1 MQAINFYKKE
11 LANLKSVNM
20 NLSESSYRTTFENL
34 LNGFAKETKSD
45 VKIFQEIAKKT
56 PTSGAGGLIIP
67 DFTCISANNLGTTG
81 FVETKYVDFDIETY
95 IESEQIKKY
104 RAVCDN
110 ILLTNYIQ
118 FIWLNADKKQI
129 ASLDNEQEL
138 IILLRN
144 FLAQEPEKIQ
154 DTKKLAE
161 YLARYSKD
169 LKGELL
175 QELLKS
181 VADKESEKTVLFGI
195 YQVFLASLFKISY
208 TEFADAFAQMTA
220 FGFMIAKLNN
230 PDEVITLHNVRKSIP
245 TSFGLIKELLRYVED
260 ITDKKTNAELYV
272 SQLLGLMNNM
282 EVETI
287 ERELFTRKQQIVNLY
302 GQEHTQYIDPFV
314 YFYEDYLGAYDKD
327 LRKAKGVYY
336 TPMPVVQ
343 LIIRLI
349 DKGLQE
355 NFNLVKGIADKN
367 VNTLDFACGTGT
379 FMVEYAAQALN
390 KQSKDLQ
397 KPAIQQRLLPNLY
410 GFEYLAAPYT
420 VAILK
425 LSQFLKKNYDY
436 NLVENDKIN
445 IKLTNTLDSEN
456 LLQRNALFP
465 NISQE
470 MNDADFIKKQ
480 NILVVM
486 GNPPYS
492 VSSSNKNDYITKLVN
507 DYKSAKNTV
516 DKDKSVNALSD
527 DYVKFIRFAHNKISR
542 QNKGM
547 IAIITNN
554 SYLDGIVH
562 KTMREKLLQD
572 FDKIYVINLHGNSL
586 RKEGDKNVF
595 DIRVGVCITLFI
607 KLENRLAS
615 DKKEVFYY
623 STLENNL
630 ISREQ
635 KFEFTEKIYEK
646 LAANDIQNSLAWTKL
661 KPQKPYFFFV
671 PKDLSQQKKYNKF
684 WSLKQIFEEVNA
696 GFSTDKDELFTDTNK
711 KELEKRIQVLFSLN
725 FDKYFADKYR
735 VANSPSFKIIN
746 KLKANNYNPNDIK
759 EVNYRLFSPRYC
771 YYDNHIIGRARQSI
785 MQHFLSGLN
794 IGLVFTRIVTSKNF
808 KHAFVTDKITER
820 CFISNRGSEA
830 NYIAPLYR
838 YDEEMGEKGK
848 KKINKV
854 ENLNRDFRKFINETY
869 GENITAEQIFGYIY
883 AVLYSPAYREQY
895 NELLRIDFP
904 RIPFPDDL
912 TQQGLKALA
921 ELGWEL
927 AQMHLLQKVPELEMA
942 DFVGENRQVMKVFW
956 QNEKLYINPV
966 SYFSGISKAVFDYE
980 IGAYRVLHKY
990 LKDRNEEVLSLD
1002 EIEHLQ
1008 NVIKVLAKT
1017 VEFGG

>member
-34 LNGFAKETKSD
+34 LNGFAKEIKSD

-67 DFTCISANNLGTTG
+67 DFTCISANNLGTVG
-81 FVETKYVDFDIETY
+81 FVETKDAGFDIENY
-95 IESEQIKKY
+95 VESEQIKKY
-104 RAVCDN
+104 RVVCDN
-110 ILLTNYIQ
+110 ILLTNYTQ

-129 ASLDNEQEL
+129 TNLDSEQEL
-138 IILLRN
+138 ITLLRN

-181 VADKESEKTVLFGI
+181 VADRESEKTVLFGI

-314 YFYEDYLGAYDKD
+314 YFYEDYLGSYDKD

-355 NFNLVKGIADKN
+355 NFNLTKGIADKN

-516 DKDKSVNALSD
+516 DRDKSVNALSD
-527 DYVKFIRFAHNKISR
+527 DYVKFIRFAHDKISK

-547 IAIITNN
+547 IGIITNN

-572 FDKIYVINLHGNSL
+572 FDKIYIINLHGNSL

-607 KLENRLAS
+607 KLENRLAA

-623 STLENNL
+623 STLENDL

-646 LAANDIQNSLAWTKL
+646 LATNDIYNSLTWTKL
-661 KPQKPYFFFV
+661 SPQTPHFFFV
-671 PKDLSQQKKYNKF
+671 PKDLSQQKEYDKF
-684 WSLKQIFEEVNA
+684 WSLKDIFVEWNSGIKTHRDKLVID
-696 GFSTDKDELFTDTNK
+696 TDKNRL
-711 KELEKRIQVLFSLN
+711 QQ
-725 FDKYFADKYR
+725 
-735 VANSPSFKIIN
+735 KIIKFYQNN
-746 KLKANNYNPNDIK
+746 KEIIKNYDVKNTGSWKMEEALKNGKFDEKHTTEI
-759 EVNYRLFSPRYC
+759 NYRIFDRRFIQ
-771 YYDNHIIGRARQSI
+771 YDTYLVERSRNEI
-785 MQHFLSGLN
+785 MQYFLRGKN
-794 IGLVFTRIVTSKNF
+794 IGLVTIRKSRSVKTW
-808 KHAFVTDKITER
+808 KHIFVSDTL
-820 CFISNRGSEA
+820 ISEGTTLGTLDNC
-830 NYIAPLYR
+830 YIFPLYC

-854 ENLNRDFRKFINETY
+854 ENFTKDFRKFINEIY
-869 GENITAEQIFGYIY
+869 GKSITPEQIFGYIY

-895 NELLRIDFP
+895 NELLQIDFP
-904 RIPFPDDL
+904 RIPFDKSL
-912 TQQGLKALA
+912 QEFENIAKS
-921 ELGWEL
+921 GWEL
-927 AQMHLLQKVPELEMA
+927 AQMHLLQNVPNLEIA
-942 DFVGENRQVMKVFW
+942 DFVGENRKVMKVFW

-966 SYFSGISKAVFDYE
+966 SYFSGVSKAVFDYE
-980 IGAYRVLHKY
+980 IGAYQVLHKY
-990 LKDRNEEVLSLD
+990 LKDRNEEILSLD

-1017 VEFGG
+1017 VEFGK

>member
-1 MQAINFYKKE
+1 
-11 LANLKSVNM
+11 
-20 NLSESSYRTTFENL
+20 
-34 LNGFAKETKSD
+34 
-45 VKIFQEIAKKT
+45 
-56 PTSGAGGLIIP
+56 
-67 DFTCISANNLGTTG
+67 
-81 FVETKYVDFDIETY
+81 
-95 IESEQIKKY
+95 
-104 RAVCDN
+104 
-110 ILLTNYIQ
+110 
-118 FIWLNADKKQI
+118 
-129 ASLDNEQEL
+129 
-138 IILLRN
+138 
-144 FLAQEPEKIQ
+144 
-154 DTKKLAE
+154 
-161 YLARYSKD
+161 
-169 LKGELL
+169 
-175 QELLKS
+175 
-181 VADKESEKTVLFGI
+181 
-195 YQVFLASLFKISY
+195 
-208 TEFADAFAQMTA
+208 
-220 FGFMIAKLNN
+220 
-230 PDEVITLHNVRKSIP
+230 
-245 TSFGLIKELLRYVED
+245 
-260 ITDKKTNAELYV
+260 
-272 SQLLGLMNNM
+272 
-282 EVETI
+282 
-287 ERELFTRKQQIVNLY
+287 
-302 GQEHTQYIDPFV
+302 
-314 YFYEDYLGAYDKD
+314 
-327 LRKAKGVYY
+327 
-336 TPMPVVQ
+336 
-343 LIIRLI
+343 
-349 DKGLQE
+349 
-355 NFNLVKGIADKN
+355 
-367 VNTLDFACGTGT
+367 
-379 FMVEYAAQALN
+379 
-390 KQSKDLQ
+390 
-397 KPAIQQRLLPNLY
+397 
-410 GFEYLAAPYT
+410 
-420 VAILK
+420 
-425 LSQFLKKNYDY
+425 
-436 NLVENDKIN
+436 
-445 IKLTNTLDSEN
+445 
-456 LLQRNALFP
+456 
-465 NISQE
+465 

-684 WSLKQIFEEVNA
+684 WSLKQIFETVTI
-696 GFSTDKDELFTDTNK
+696 GFGTERDSVTIHKKIKSLEQLKKDFLTKTNLANYNIK
-711 KELEKRIQVLFSLN
+711 PQRDWIFEKAVAELETNPPI
-725 FDKYFADKYR
+725 
-735 VANSPSFKIIN
+735 
-746 KLKANNYNPNDIK
+746 KA
-759 EVNYRLFSPRYC
+759 VNYRIFDERFTFYSKQTKGFLSYPRY
-771 YYDNHIIGRARQSI
+771 DV
-785 MQHFLSGLN
+785 MQHFLSGSN
-794 IGLVFTRIVTSKNF
+794 IGLIFTRIVTSKNF

-838 YDEEMGEKGK
+838 YEEEMGEKGK
-848 KKINKV
+848 KKISKI
-854 ENLNRDFRKFINETY
+854 ENLTKDFRRFINETY
-869 GENITAEQIFGYIY
+869 GESINAEQIFGYIY

-912 TQQGLKALA
+912 TPQGLKALA

-1017 VEFGG
+1017 VEFENESN

>member
-20 NLSESSYRTTFENL
+20 NLSESSYRTAFENL
-34 LNGFAKETKSD
+34 LNGFAKETKSE

-67 DFTCISANNLGTTG
+67 DFTCISANNLGTIG
-81 FVETKYVDFDIETY
+81 FVETKEAGFDIETH

-110 ILLTNYIQ
+110 ILLTNYTQ
-118 FIWLNADKKQI
+118 FIWLNQDTKQF
-129 ASLDNEQEL
+129 ASIENEVAITTL
-138 IILLRN
+138 FNN
-144 FLAQEPEKIQ
+144 FLEQQPPKIYEP
-154 DTKKLAE
+154 KKLAE
-161 YLARYSKD
+161 YLARYSKA
-169 LKGELL
+169 LKNELH
-175 QELLKS
+175 QEI
-181 VADKESEKTVLFGI
+181 EKAVTATKGQNSVLFGI
-195 YQVFLASLFKISY
+195 FEVFRTSLFGIDY
-208 TEFADAFAQMTA
+208 EQFADAFAQMTA

-282 EVETI
+282 YVEGI
-287 ERELFTRKQQIVNLY
+287 ERQLFTRKT
-302 GQEHTQYIDPFV
+302 QEVSLFGEVHTQYIDPFV
-314 YFYEDYLGAYDKD
+314 YFYEDYLGEYDKA

-349 DKGLQE
+349 DKSLQE
-355 NFNLVKGIADKN
+355 NFGLTKGIADKN

-390 KQSKDLQ
+390 KQSKDLR

-425 LSQFLKKNYDY
+425 MSQFLKKNYDY

-445 IKLTNTLDSEN
+445 IKLTNTLEDT
-456 LLQRNALFP
+456 P
-465 NISQE
+465 TNISFVFPHITQE
-470 MNDADFIKKQ
+470 MNDANAIKKQ

-492 VSSSNKNDYITKLVN
+492 VSSDNKSEHIMNLIA
-507 DYKSAKNTV
+507 DYKSAKGEANR
-516 DKDKSVNALSD
+516 DKSVNALSD
-527 DYVKFIRFAHNKISR
+527 DYVKFIRFAHDKISK
-542 QNKGM
+542 QKKGM
-547 IAIITNN
+547 IGIITNN

-572 FDKIYVINLHGNSL
+572 FDKIYIINLHGNSL

-595 DIRVGVCITLFI
+595 DIRVGVCITLFL
-607 KLENRLAS
+607 KLENRLPA
-615 DKKEVFYY
+615 DKKEVYYY

-635 KFEFTEKIYEK
+635 KYDFAEKIYDN
-646 LAANDIQNSLAWTKL
+646 LAQKNIAESLTWTKL
-661 KPQKPYFFFV
+661 SPQAPHFFFV
-671 PKDLSQQKKYNKF
+671 PKNLSQQQDYNKF
-684 WSLKQIFEEVNA
+684 WSLKEIFSQYSSGIKTHRDN
-696 GFSTDKDELFTDTNK
+696 FLIDTNQ
-711 KELEKRIQVLFSLN
+711 QVLESRIEKFYAKDGNIITKYNLKDNRDWKIETAQKEGS
-725 FDKYFADKYR
+725 FDKRNTQLYYYR
-735 VANSPSFKIIN
+735 PFDIRYLHYDL
-746 KLKANNYNPNDIK
+746 KLCESHRFD
-759 EVNYRLFSPRYC
+759 
-771 YYDNHIIGRARQSI
+771 I
-785 MQHFLSGLN
+785 MQHFIKGANLGICFSRNTHTKKWNEILVTN
-794 IGLVFTRIVTSKNF
+794 QLMDIHSIGAQSY
-808 KHAFVTDKITER
+808 IT
-820 CFISNRGSEA
+820 
-830 NYIAPLYR
+830 PLYR
-838 YDEEMGEKGK
+838 YEKAIGEKGIEIISK
-848 KKINKV
+848 T
-854 ENLNRDFRKFINETY
+854 ENLSKKFRQFINETY

-883 AVLYSPAYREQY
+883 AVLYSPEYREQY

-904 RIPFPDDL
+904 RIPFSESL
-912 TQQGLKALA
+912 QGFQNLA
-921 ELGWEL
+921 RTGWEL
-927 AQMHLLQKVPELEMA
+927 AQMHLLQKIPNLDIA
-942 DFVGENRQVMKVFW
+942 DFVGENRKVIKVFW
-956 QNEKLYINPV
+956 QNDKLYINPV
-966 SYFSGISKAVFDYE
+966 SYFSGVSKAVFDYE
-980 IGAYRVLHKY
+980 IGSYQVLHKY